1 MCMQSSQ
8 LVERALLNSP
18 CPLPLTPSIQFCP
31 CPQFGTHRLPSP
43 PPGSVAISLLPQSVL
58 PPAQAAAVEAAARV
72 AAAELAGE
80 RQGLLLALLP
90 GSLFFC
96 CAAGASAVLLSTGTV
111 QACFQRTAAPQAA
124 LSYLLAH
131 EAAHVKMRHMEEKQ
145 LATLA
150 WRADSVLR
158 TLAAQVRGTWAAL
171 AQHGLGTSRQ
181 QLAAARSEAVAAEK
195 LALARTLQELD
206 W

>member
-1 MCMQSSQ
+1 MPTFNLATCLDSHLQP
-8 LVERALLNSP
+8 LDGP
-18 CPLPLTPSIQFCP
+18 CFLSLRSHV
-31 CPQFGTHRLPSP
+31 QFGAGRLPSP
-43 PPGSVAISLLPQSVL
+43 PAGGVRISLLPQTVL

-80 RQGLLLALLP
+80 QQGLLLALVP

-111 QACFQRTAAPQAA
+111 QACFERTAAPQAA
-124 LSYLLAH
+124 LAYLLAH
-131 EAAHVKMRHMEEKQ
+131 EAAHVKLRHIEEKQ

-150 WRADSVLR
+150 WRADAALR
-158 TLAAQVRGTWAAL
+158 TLAAQMRGSWAAL
-171 AQHGLGTSRQ
+171 AQHGLAVSLE
-181 QLAAARSEAVAAEK
+181 QLAAARSQAVAAEK
-195 LALARTLQELD
+195 LQLARTLQELD